1 MPRHQAVWNRGER
14 SSPGNRRGR
23 EKPRTRGPGSTPTP
37 ATAASARG
45 AGACAAGSATPRSGG
60 GIPQSAVPR
69 ATDPPGPGS
78 SRPRA
83 QPRRPSATRA
93 RHTNT
98 QRALSSRYGAI
109 VLFLGMIRDNGKTC
123 LEEIKKRDVEAFIE
137 HEQDGGN
144 KITTIRTK
152 LVSVQA
158 FLRYLVEEEI
168 VSSDIFSRRI
178 RLQLP
183 DRLPR
188 AMDPEDLQKFISV
201 IRDTRDRAMIIVL
214 LRTGMRIG
222 ELLSTKVTDVHIKEK
237 RIEIYEGEKNRL
249 GRVVYL
255 SADALSALRKWL
267 KERDAWEEYLIYS
280 PYGKADTMS
289 YSAARMIF
297 HRYIVKAGLAH
308 KGYSL
313 HALRHTFATELLNA
327 GMRLECLQVLM
338 GHRSIEETRRYAQL
352 TDKTREEEYF
362 TAMSKI
368 ERRNKSDD
376 DRHDHELEAVFET
389 KKLLAQY
396 REELSEHH

>member
-1 MPRHQAVWNRGER
+1 MTSTESAVQKTDLSLENFITPAVKPPDYHQTRLRFTSHNEENTEALRKILKRLAGMNL
-14 SSPGNRRGR
+14 PGR
-23 EKPRTRGPGSTPTP
+23 EHVENYLWYLTRRNRKPKTL
-37 ATAASARG
+37 
-45 AGACAAGSATPRSGG
+45 
-60 GIPQSAVPR
+60 
-69 ATDPPGPGS
+69 
-78 SRPRA
+78 
-83 QPRRPSATRA
+83 
-93 RHTNT
+93 H
-98 QRALSSRYGAI
+98 SRYGAI

-123 LEEIKKRDVEAFIE
+123 LEEIKRRDIEAFIE
-137 HEQDGGN
+137 YEQDRGN

-168 VSSDIFSRRI
+168 VSPDIFSRRI

-188 AMDPEDLQKFISV
+188 AMAPEDLRKFLSV
-201 IRDTRDRAMIIVL
+201 IKDTRDRAMILIL

-222 ELLSTKVTDVHIKEK
+222 ELLNTKVMDVHIKE
-237 RIEIYEGEKNRL
+237 RNIEIYESEKNRL

-255 SADALSALRKWL
+255 SEDAVSALRKWL
-267 KERDAWEEYLIYS
+267 KERDTWEEYLFYS
-280 PYGKADTMS
+280 PSGGTDTMS
-289 YSAARMIF
+289 YSAAWIIF
-297 HRYIVKAGLAH
+297 HKYLVKAGLTH

-338 GHRSIEETRRYAQL
+338 GHWSIEETRRYAQL

-362 TAMSKI
+362 TAMSRI
-368 ERRNKSDD
+368 ERRNKNDD
-376 DRHDHELEAVFET
+376 DRYDHELEAALET
-389 KKLLAQY
+389 EKLLTQY